1 MQGIPDLQGKS
12 VRIVGAGLIGT
23 SIGLALKAAGAEVQ
37 FADIDQKAQ
46 LLANDLVKADEM
58 ASPDLVIIATPPS
71 AFKVTIE
78 REATLNP
85 QSILMDIG
93 SVKIKPLV
101 EVSTLDGLLSRFCGT
116 HPMAGRE
123 VSGAVSA
130 RADLFLDRAW
140 VITPTSETSEDAKKL
155 VLEVISACGAQAVEM
170 SAEDHDQR
178 VALISHLPQTVSSLL
193 ASQLQG
199 SNSEALALAG
209 GGLRD
214 TVRIAG
220 SDPKLWGEILAANES
235 ALMPLLISLQNDLS
249 ALIAGASGPQKWES
263 LVAAGQS
270 GKSAIP
276 GKHGGKSREYSYLP
290 IVIDDRPG
298 QLGSLFNA
306 CAKAQVNIED
316 LALEHSP
323 GQLTAVITLAIAPE
337 DIKRLREFL
346 TNDGWNVHSIS

>member
-1 MQGIPDLQGKS
+1 MLLKG

-23 SIGLALKAAGAEVQ
+23 SIGLALKSAGVEIEFV
-37 FADIDQKAQ
+37 DIDAKAQ
-46 LLANDLVKADEM
+46 LLANDLVKSVKIAE
-58 ASPDLVIIATPPS
+58 PELIIIATPPS
-71 AFKVTIE
+71 GFKEAIE

-85 QSILMDIG
+85 QAILMDIG
-93 SVKIKPLV
+93 SIKIKPLA
-101 EVSTLDGLLSRFCGT
+101 EVGTIEGLLYRFCGT

-140 VITPTSETSEDAKKL
+140 ILTPTPETSAAARAL
-155 VLEVISACGAQAVEM
+155 VLEVISACGAQVVEM
-170 SAEDHDQR
+170 SASDHDQR

-193 ASQLQG
+193 AAQLQG
-199 SNSEALALAG
+199 SSSDALALAG

-220 SDPKLWGEILAANES
+220 SDPKLWGEILAANEE
-235 ALMPLLISLQNDLS
+235 ALLPLLISLQNDLS
-249 ALIAGASGPQKWES
+249 ELIAGASGPAKWES
-263 LVAAGQS
+263 LVTSGQL
-270 GKSAIP
+270 GKAAIP

-306 CAKAQVNIED
+306 CAKALVNIED
-316 LALEHSP
+316 LTLEHSP

-337 DIKRLREFL
+337 DIDRLSKFL
-346 TNDGWNVHSIS
+346 ISDGWNVHSIG

>member
-1 MQGIPDLQGKS
+1 MNSKS

-23 SIGLALKAAGAEVQ
+23 SIGLALKAAGVSVQ
-37 FADIDQKAQ
+37 FVDIDARAE
-46 LLANDLVKADEM
+46 LLANDLVKSEKFD
-58 ASPDLVIIATPPS
+58 SPDLIIIATPPS
-71 AFKVTIE
+71 AFKSSIE

-85 QSILMDIG
+85 QAILMDIG
-93 SVKIKPLV
+93 SVKTKPIL
-101 EVSTLDGLLSRFCGT
+101 EVSTLEGLLYRFCGT

-140 VITPTSETSEDAKKL
+140 IITPTEQTSELAKQTA
-155 VLEVISACGAQAVEM
+155 LEVIAACGAQVVEM
-170 SAEDHDQR
+170 SAQDHDER
-178 VALISHLPQTVSSLL
+178 VALISHLPQTISSLL
-193 ASQLQG
+193 AAQL
-199 SNSEALALAG
+199 SNSKPEALVLAG

-220 SDPKLWGEILAANES
+220 SDPKLWGEILAANEA
-235 ALMPLLISLQNDLS
+235 ALLPLLISLQSDLADLIS
-249 ALIAGASGPQKWES
+249 AASGPAKWES
-263 LVAAGQS
+263 LVAAGRA

-306 CAKAQVNIED
+306 CAKADVNIED

-337 DIKRLREFL
+337 DMARLGEFL
-346 TNDGWNVHSIS
+346 TKDGWNVHSVS

>member
-1 MQGIPDLQGKS
+1 MKSKS

-23 SIGLALKAAGAEVQ
+23 SIGLALKAAGASVQ
-37 FADIDQKAQ
+37 FVDVDANAE
-46 LLANDLVKADEM
+46 LLANDLVKSGNFEN
-58 ASPDLVIIATPPS
+58 PDLIIIATPPS
-71 AFKVTIE
+71 AFKLAIE
-78 REATLNP
+78 REKTLNP
-85 QSILMDIG
+85 QAILMDIG
-93 SVKIKPLV
+93 SVKTKPLL
-101 EVSTLDGLLSRFCGT
+101 EVSTIEGLLSRFCGT

-140 VITPTSETSEDAKKL
+140 IITPTSETSAAAKAM
-155 VLEVISACGAQAVEM
+155 VLEVIAACGAQAVEM
-170 SAEDHDQR
+170 SAEDHDER
-178 VALISHLPQTVSSLL
+178 VALISHLPQTISSLL
-193 ASQLQG
+193 AAQL
-199 SNSEALALAG
+199 SNSNPEALALAG

-220 SDPKLWGEILAANES
+220 SDPKLWGEILDANEA
-235 ALMPLLISLQNDLS
+235 ALLPLLISLQSDLS
-249 ALIAGASGPQKWES
+249 ALISAASGPAKWES
-263 LVAAGQS
+263 LVTAGRA

-306 CAKAQVNIED
+306 CAKADVNIED

-337 DIKRLREFL
+337 DIGRLSEFL
-346 TNDGWNVHSIS
+346 TKDGWNVHSVS

>member
-1 MQGIPDLQGKS
+1 MNSKS

-23 SIGLALKAAGAEVQ
+23 SIGLALKAAGASVQ
-37 FADIDQKAQ
+37 FVDVDSKAQ
-46 LLANDLVKADEM
+46 LLANDLVKSGEFEN
-58 ASPDLVIIATPPS
+58 PDLIIIATPPS
-71 AFKVTIE
+71 AFKSAIE
-78 REATLNP
+78 RQATLNP
-85 QSILMDIG
+85 QAILMDIG
-93 SVKIKPLV
+93 SVKIKPVL
-101 EVSTLDGLLSRFCGT
+101 EVSTIEGLLSRFCGT

-140 VITPTSETSEDAKKL
+140 IITPTSETSAAAKAM
-155 VLEVISACGAQAVEM
+155 VLEVIAACGAQPVEM
-170 SAEDHDQR
+170 SAKDHDER
-178 VALISHLPQTVSSLL
+178 VALISHLPQTISSLL
-193 ASQLQG
+193 AAQL
-199 SNSEALALAG
+199 SNSSPEALALAG

-220 SDPKLWGEILAANES
+220 SDPKLWGEILAANEA
-235 ALMPLLISLQNDLS
+235 ALLPLLISLQSDLS
-249 ALIAGASGPQKWES
+249 ALISAASGPAKWES
-263 LVAAGQS
+263 LVTAGRA

-306 CAKAQVNIED
+306 CAKADVNIED

-337 DIKRLREFL
+337 DIGRLSEFL
-346 TNDGWNVHSIS
+346 TKDGWNVHSVS

>member
-1 MQGIPDLQGKS
+1 MKSKS

-23 SIGLALKAAGAEVQ
+23 SIGLALKAAGASVQ
-37 FADIDQKAQ
+37 FVDVDAKAE
-46 LLANDLVKADEM
+46 LLANDLVKTGKSEN
-58 ASPDLVIIATPPS
+58 PDLVIIATPPS
-71 AFKVTIE
+71 AFKTAIE

-85 QSILMDIG
+85 EAILMDIG
-93 SVKIKPLV
+93 SVKTKPIL
-101 EVSTLDGLLSRFCGT
+101 EVSTLDGLLYRFCGT

-123 VSGAVSA
+123 VSGAVAA

-140 VITPTSETSEDAKKL
+140 IITPTKETSEAAKQM
-155 VLEVISACGAQAVEM
+155 VLEVIHVCGAQAVEM
-170 SAEDHDQR
+170 SAQDHDER
-178 VALISHLPQTVSSLL
+178 VALISHLPQTISSLL
-193 ASQLQG
+193 AAQLSG
-199 SNSEALALAG
+199 SSPEALALAG

-220 SDPKLWGEILAANES
+220 SDPKLWGEILAANEA
-235 ALMPLLISLQNDLS
+235 ALMPLLISLQSDLS
-249 ALIAGASGPQKWES
+249 DLISAASGPAKWES
-263 LVAAGQS
+263 LVAAGRA

-306 CAKAQVNIED
+306 CAKADVNIED

-337 DIKRLREFL
+337 DIGRLSEFL
-346 TNDGWNVHSIS
+346 TKDGWNVHSGS

>member
-1 MQGIPDLQGKS
+1 MKSKS

-23 SIGLALKAAGAEVQ
+23 SIGLALKAAGASVQ
-37 FADIDQKAQ
+37 FVDIDAKAE
-46 LLANDLVKADEM
+46 LLANDLVKSGNSEN
-58 ASPDLVIIATPPS
+58 PDLVIIATPPS
-71 AFKVTIE
+71 AFKSAIV
-78 REATLNP
+78 RETTLNP
-85 QSILMDIG
+85 KAILMDIG
-93 SVKIKPLV
+93 SVKTKPIV
-101 EVSTLDGLLSRFCGT
+101 EVSTLEGLAYRFCGT
-116 HPMAGRE
+116 HPIAGRE

-140 VITPTSETSEDAKKL
+140 VLTPTSETSAEAKAMA
-155 VLEVISACGAQAVEM
+155 LEVIAACGAQPVEM
-170 SAEDHDQR
+170 SAQDHDQR
-178 VALISHLPQTVSSLL
+178 VAMISHLPQTISSLL
-193 ASQLQG
+193 AAQL
-199 SNSEALALAG
+199 SNSNPEALALAG

-220 SDPKLWGEILAANES
+220 SDPKLWGEILAANEA
-235 ALMPLLISLQNDLS
+235 ALLPLLISLQSDLS
-249 ALIAGASGPQKWES
+249 DLISAASGPAKWES
-263 LVAAGQS
+263 LVAAGRA

-306 CAKAQVNIED
+306 CAKADVNIED

-337 DIKRLREFL
+337 DIGRLSEFL
-346 TNDGWNVHSIS
+346 TKDGWNVHSVS

>member
-1 MQGIPDLQGKS
+1 MKSKS

-23 SIGLALKAAGAEVQ
+23 SIGLALKAAGAAVEFV
-37 FADIDQKAQ
+37 DVDSKAE
-46 LLANDLVKADEM
+46 LLANDLVKSGKVEN
-58 ASPDLVIIATPPS
+58 PDLIIIATPPS
-71 AFKVTIE
+71 AFKSSIE
-78 REATLNP
+78 RESTLNP
-85 QSILMDIG
+85 QAILMDIG
-93 SVKIKPLV
+93 SVKTKPIL
-101 EVSTLDGLLSRFCGT
+101 EVSTIEGLLSRFCAT

-140 VITPTSETSEDAKKL
+140 IITPTAETSAEVKAMA
-155 VLEVISACGAQAVEM
+155 LEVIAACGAQAVEM

-178 VALISHLPQTVSSLL
+178 VALISHLPQTISSLL
-193 ASQLQG
+193 AAQL
-199 SNSEALALAG
+199 SNSSPEALALAG

-220 SDPKLWGEILAANES
+220 SDPKLWGEILGANEA
-235 ALMPLLISLQNDLS
+235 ALMPLLISLQSDLS
-249 ALIAGASGPQKWES
+249 DLISAASGPAKWES
-263 LVAAGQS
+263 LVAAGRV

-306 CAKAQVNIED
+306 CAKANVNIED

-337 DIKRLREFL
+337 DIDRLSEFL
-346 TNDGWNVHSIS
+346 TKDGWNVHSVS

>member
-1 MQGIPDLQGKS
+1 MPLKS

-23 SIGLALKAAGAEVQ
+23 SIGLALKSAGVEIEFV
-37 FADIDQKAQ
+37 DIDAKAQ
-46 LLANDLVKADEM
+46 LLANDLVKSVKIAE
-58 ASPDLVIIATPPS
+58 PELIIIATPPS
-71 AFKVTIE
+71 GFKEAIE

-85 QSILMDIG
+85 QAILMDIG
-93 SVKIKPLV
+93 SIKIKPLA
-101 EVSTLDGLLSRFCGT
+101 EVATIEGLLYRFCGT

-140 VITPTSETSEDAKKL
+140 ILTPTPETSAAARAL
-155 VLEVISACGAQAVEM
+155 VLEVISTCGAQVVEM
-170 SAEDHDQR
+170 SASEHDQR

-193 ASQLQG
+193 AAQLQG
-199 SNSEALALAG
+199 SSSDALALAG

-220 SDPKLWGEILAANES
+220 SDPKLWGEILAANEE
-235 ALMPLLISLQNDLS
+235 ALLPLLISLQNDLS
-249 ALIAGASGPQKWES
+249 ELIAGASGPAKWES
-263 LVAAGQS
+263 LVTAGQL
-270 GKSAIP
+270 GKAAIP

-298 QLGSLFNA
+298 QLGLLFNA
-306 CAKAQVNIED
+306 CAKASVNIED
-316 LALEHSP
+316 LTLEHSP

-337 DIKRLREFL
+337 DIDRLSKFL
-346 TNDGWNVHSIS
+346 ISDGWNVHSIG

>member
-1 MQGIPDLQGKS
+1 MKS

-23 SIGLALKAAGAEVQ
+23 SIGLALKAAGASVQ
-37 FADIDQKAQ
+37 FVDIDSNAEN
-46 LLANDLVKADEM
+46 LANDLVKSAGDTKAE
-58 ASPDLVIIATPPS
+58 LIIIATPPS
-71 AFKVTIE
+71 AFKSAIE

-85 QSILMDIG
+85 QAILMDIG
-93 SVKIKPLV
+93 SVKIKPIL
-101 EVSTLDGLLSRFCGT
+101 EVTTIEGLLSRFCGT

-140 VITPTSETSEDAKKL
+140 VITPTQETSKAAQEIAIK
-155 VLEVISACGAQAVEM
+155 VITACGAQVVQMTAQE
-170 SAEDHDQR
+170 HDER

-193 ASQLQG
+193 AAQLSG
-199 SNSEALALAG
+199 SNPESLALAG

-220 SDPKLWGEILAANES
+220 SDPKLWGEILAANEE
-235 ALMPLLISLQNDLS
+235 ALMPLLINLQSDLS
-249 ALIAGASGPQKWES
+249 ELISGASGPAKWES
-263 LVAAGQS
+263 LVAAGRV

-306 CAKAQVNIED
+306 CAKAEVNIED

-337 DIKRLREFL
+337 DIERLSEFL
-346 TNDGWNVHSIS
+346 TKDGWNVHSIK

>member
-1 MQGIPDLQGKS
+1 MKSKS

-23 SIGLALKAAGAEVQ
+23 SIGLALKAAGASVQ
-37 FADIDQKAQ
+37 FVDVDANAE
-46 LLANDLVKADEM
+46 LLANDLVK
-58 ASPDLVIIATPPS
+58 SGNIKNPDLIIIATPPS
-71 AFKVTIE
+71 SFKSEIV
-78 REATLNP
+78 REETLNP
-85 QSILMDIG
+85 QAILMDIG
-93 SVKIKPLV
+93 SVKTKPLL
-101 EVSTLDGLLSRFCGT
+101 EASTIEGLLSRFCGT

-140 VITPTSETSEDAKKL
+140 IITPTMETSAGAKAM
-155 VLEVISACGAQAVEM
+155 VREVIAACGAQVVEM
-170 SAEDHDQR
+170 SAEDHDER
-178 VALISHLPQTVSSLL
+178 VALISHLPQTISSLL
-193 ASQLQG
+193 AAQL
-199 SNSEALALAG
+199 SNSNPEALALAG

-220 SDPKLWGEILAANES
+220 SDPKLWGEILAANEA
-235 ALMPLLISLQNDLS
+235 ALLPLLISLQSDLS
-249 ALIAGASGPQKWES
+249 ALISAASGPAKWES
-263 LVAAGQS
+263 LVAAGRA
-270 GKSAIP
+270 GKSSIP

-306 CAKAQVNIED
+306 CAKADVNIED

-337 DIKRLREFL
+337 DIGRLSEFL
-346 TNDGWNVHSIS
+346 TKDGWNVHSVS

>member
-1 MQGIPDLQGKS
+1 MKSKS

-23 SIGLALKAAGAEVQ
+23 SIGLALKAAGSSVQ
-37 FADIDQKAQ
+37 FVDVDKNAE
-46 LLANDLVKADEM
+46 LLANDLVKAPEITT
-58 ASPDLVIIATPPS
+58 PDLVIIATPPS
-71 AFKVTIE
+71 AFKSSIE
-78 REATLNP
+78 RESTLNP
-85 QSILMDIG
+85 QAILMDIG
-93 SVKIKPLV
+93 SVKTKPIL
-101 EVSTLDGLLSRFCGT
+101 EVSTIEGLLSRFCAT

-140 VITPTSETSEDAKKL
+140 IITPTAETSVEAKAMA
-155 VLEVISACGAQAVEM
+155 LEVIAACGAQVVEM

-178 VALISHLPQTVSSLL
+178 VALISHLPQTISSLL
-193 ASQLQG
+193 AAQL
-199 SNSEALALAG
+199 SNSSPEALALAG

-220 SDPKLWGEILAANES
+220 SDPKLWGEILGANEA
-235 ALMPLLISLQNDLS
+235 ALLPLLISLQSDLS
-249 ALIAGASGPQKWES
+249 DLISAASGPAKWES
-263 LVAAGQS
+263 LVAAGRA

-306 CAKAQVNIED
+306 CAKANVNIED

-337 DIKRLREFL
+337 DIDRLSEFL
-346 TNDGWNVHSIS
+346 TKDGWNVHSVS

>member
-1 MQGIPDLQGKS
+1 MNSKS

-23 SIGLALKAAGAEVQ
+23 SIGLALKAAGSSVQ
-37 FADIDQKAQ
+37 FVDVDKNAE
-46 LLANDLVKADEM
+46 LLANDLVKAPEITT
-58 ASPDLVIIATPPS
+58 PDLVIIATPPS
-71 AFKVTIE
+71 AFKSSIE
-78 REATLNP
+78 RESTLNS
-85 QSILMDIG
+85 QAILMDIG
-93 SVKIKPLV
+93 SVKTKPVL
-101 EVSTLDGLLSRFCGT
+101 EVATIEGLLSRFCAT

-140 VITPTSETSEDAKKL
+140 IITPTAETSVEAKAMA
-155 VLEVISACGAQAVEM
+155 LEVIAACGAQVVEM

-178 VALISHLPQTVSSLL
+178 VALISHLPQTISSLL
-193 ASQLQG
+193 AAQL
-199 SNSEALALAG
+199 SNSSPEALALAG

-220 SDPKLWGEILAANES
+220 SDPKLWGEILGANEA
-235 ALMPLLISLQNDLS
+235 ALLPLLISLQSDLS
-249 ALIAGASGPQKWES
+249 DLISAASGPAKWES
-263 LVAAGQS
+263 LVAAGRA

-306 CAKAQVNIED
+306 CAKANVNIED

-337 DIKRLREFL
+337 DIDRLSEFL
-346 TNDGWNVHSIS
+346 TKDGWNVHSVS

>member
-1 MQGIPDLQGKS
+1 MKSKS

-23 SIGLALKAAGAEVQ
+23 SIGLALKAAGASVQ
-37 FADIDQKAQ
+37 FVDIDAKAE
-46 LLANDLVKADEM
+46 LLANDLVKSGNSEN
-58 ASPDLVIIATPPS
+58 PDLVIIATPPS
-71 AFKVTIE
+71 AFKSAIV

-85 QSILMDIG
+85 KAKLMDIG
-93 SVKIKPLV
+93 SVKTKPIV
-101 EVSTLDGLLSRFCGT
+101 EVSTLEGLAYRFCGT
-116 HPMAGRE
+116 HPIAGRE

-140 VITPTSETSEDAKKL
+140 VLTPTSETSAEAKAMA
-155 VLEVISACGAQAVEM
+155 LEVIAACGAQPVEM
-170 SAEDHDQR
+170 SAQDHDQR
-178 VALISHLPQTVSSLL
+178 VAMISHLPQTISSLL
-193 ASQLQG
+193 AAQL
-199 SNSEALALAG
+199 SNSNPEALALAG

-220 SDPKLWGEILAANES
+220 SDPKLWGEILAANEA
-235 ALMPLLISLQNDLS
+235 ALLPLLISLQSDLS
-249 ALIAGASGPQKWES
+249 DLISAASGPAKWES
-263 LVAAGQS
+263 LVAAGRA

-306 CAKAQVNIED
+306 CAKADVNIED

-337 DIKRLREFL
+337 DIGRLSEFL
-346 TNDGWNVHSIS
+346 TKDGWNVHSVS

>member
-1 MQGIPDLQGKS
+1 VKS
-12 VRIVGAGLIGT
+12 KSIRIVGAGLIGT
-23 SIGLALKAAGAEVQ
+23 SIGLALKAAGASVQ
-37 FADIDQKAQ
+37 FVDVDAKAE
-46 LLANDLVKADEM
+46 LLANDLVKSGKSEN
-58 ASPDLVIIATPPS
+58 PDLVIIATPPS
-71 AFKVTIE
+71 AFKSTIE

-85 QSILMDIG
+85 KAILMDIG
-93 SVKIKPLV
+93 SVKTKPLV
-101 EVSTLDGLLSRFCGT
+101 EVSSLEGLLSRFCGT

-123 VSGAVSA
+123 VSGAVFA

-140 VITPTSETSEDAKKL
+140 IITPTTDTSSEAKAM
-155 VLEVISACGAQAVEM
+155 VLEVIAACGAQAVEM
-170 SAEDHDQR
+170 SAQDHDQR

-193 ASQLQG
+193 AAQL
-199 SNSEALALAG
+199 SNSNPEALELAG

-220 SDPKLWGEILAANES
+220 SDPKLWGEILASNEA
-235 ALMPLLISLQNDLS
+235 ALLPLLISLQSDLS
-249 ALIAGASGPQKWES
+249 DLISAASGLAKWES
-263 LVAAGQS
+263 LVAAGKA

-306 CAKAQVNIED
+306 CAKADVNIED

-337 DIKRLREFL
+337 DIERLSEFL
-346 TNDGWNVHSIS
+346 TKDGWNVHSIS

>member
-1 MQGIPDLQGKS
+1 VNSKTI
-12 VRIVGAGLIGT
+12 RIVGAGLIGT
-23 SIGLALKAAGAEVQ
+23 SIGLALKAAGASVA
-37 FADIDQKAQ
+37 FVDTDPNAQ
-46 LLANDLVKADEM
+46 LLANDLVKAGKSEN
-58 ASPDLVIIATPPS
+58 PDLIIIATPPS
-71 AFKVTIE
+71 AFKSAIE
-78 REATLNP
+78 RESTLNP
-85 QSILMDIG
+85 EAILMDIG
-93 SVKIKPLV
+93 SVKTKPVL
-101 EVSTLDGLLSRFCGT
+101 EVSAIEGLTYRFCGT

-140 VITPTSETSEDAKKL
+140 IITPTAETSAEAKAM
-155 VLEVISACGAQAVEM
+155 VLEVIAACGAQAVEM
-170 SAEDHDQR
+170 SAQDHDQR

-193 ASQLQG
+193 AAQLSN

-220 SDPKLWGEILAANES
+220 SDPKLWGEILAANED
-235 ALMPLLISLQNDLS
+235 ALLPLLISLQSDLS
-249 ALIAGASGPQKWES
+249 ELISAASGPAKWES
-263 LVAAGQS
+263 LVAAGRA

-306 CAKAQVNIED
+306 CAKADVNIED

-337 DIKRLREFL
+337 DIGRLSEFL
-346 TNDGWNVHSIS
+346 TKDGWNVHSVS

>member
-1 MQGIPDLQGKS
+1 VNSKS

-23 SIGLALKAAGAEVQ
+23 SIGLALKAAGSSVQ
-37 FADIDQKAQ
+37 FVDVDKNAE
-46 LLANDLVKADEM
+46 LLANDLVKAPEITT
-58 ASPDLVIIATPPS
+58 PDLVIIATPPS
-71 AFKVTIE
+71 AFKSSIE
-78 REATLNP
+78 RESTLNS
-85 QSILMDIG
+85 QAILMDIG
-93 SVKIKPLV
+93 SVKTKPVL
-101 EVSTLDGLLSRFCGT
+101 EVATIEGLLSRFCAT

-140 VITPTSETSEDAKKL
+140 IITPTAETSVEAKAMA
-155 VLEVISACGAQAVEM
+155 LEVIAACGAQVVEM

-178 VALISHLPQTVSSLL
+178 VALISHLPQTISSLL
-193 ASQLQG
+193 AAQL
-199 SNSEALALAG
+199 SNSSPEALALAG

-220 SDPKLWGEILAANES
+220 SDPKLWGEILGANEA
-235 ALMPLLISLQNDLS
+235 ALLPLLISLQSDLS
-249 ALIAGASGPQKWES
+249 DLISAASGPAKWES
-263 LVAAGQS
+263 LVAAGRA

-306 CAKAQVNIED
+306 CAKANVNIED

-337 DIKRLREFL
+337 DIDRLSEFL
-346 TNDGWNVHSIS
+346 TKDGWNVHSVS

>member
-1 MQGIPDLQGKS
+1 VKS
-12 VRIVGAGLIGT
+12 KSIRIVGAGLIGT
-23 SIGLALKAAGAEVQ
+23 SIGLALKAAGASVQ
-37 FADIDQKAQ
+37 FVDIDARAE
-46 LLANDLVKADEM
+46 LLANDLVKAGGFEN
-58 ASPDLVIIATPPS
+58 PDLLIIATPPS
-71 AFKVTIE
+71 AFKSAIE

-85 QSILMDIG
+85 EAILMDIG
-93 SVKIKPLV
+93 SVKTKPLL
-101 EVSTLDGLLSRFCGT
+101 EVSTLEGLLYRFCGT

-140 VITPTSETSEDAKKL
+140 IITPTAETSAEAKAM
-155 VLEVISACGAQAVEM
+155 VLEVIAACGAQVVEM
-170 SAEDHDQR
+170 SAQDHDAR
-178 VALISHLPQTVSSLL
+178 VAMISHLPQTISSLL
-193 ASQLQG
+193 AAQL
-199 SNSEALALAG
+199 SNSNPEALALAG

-220 SDPKLWGEILAANES
+220 SDPKLWGEILAANEA
-235 ALMPLLISLQNDLS
+235 ALLPLLISLQSDLS
-249 ALIAGASGPQKWES
+249 DLISEASGPAKWES
-263 LVAAGQS
+263 LVAAGRA

-306 CAKAQVNIED
+306 CAKADVNIED

-337 DIKRLREFL
+337 DIGRLSEFL
-346 TNDGWNVHSIS
+346 TKDGWNVHSVS

>member
-1 MQGIPDLQGKS
+1 MKS
-12 VRIVGAGLIGT
+12 KLVRIVGAGLIGT
-23 SIGLALKAAGAEVQ
+23 SIGLALKAAGASVQ
-37 FADIDQKAQ
+37 FVDIDARAE
-46 LLANDLVKADEM
+46 LLANDLVKSEKFD
-58 ASPDLVIIATPPS
+58 SPDLIIIATPPS
-71 AFKVTIE
+71 AFKSSIE

-85 QSILMDIG
+85 QAILMDIG
-93 SVKIKPLV
+93 SVKTKPIL
-101 EVSTLDGLLSRFCGT
+101 EVSTLQGLLYRFCGT

-140 VITPTSETSEDAKKL
+140 IIAPTVETSPEARAM
-155 VLEVISACGAQAVEM
+155 VLKVIAVCGAQVVEM
-170 SAEDHDQR
+170 SAKDHDEQI
-178 VALISHLPQTVSSLL
+178 ALISHLPQTISSLL
-193 ASQLQG
+193 AAQL
-199 SNSEALALAG
+199 SNSKPEALALAG

-220 SDPKLWGEILAANES
+220 SDPKLWGEILAANEA
-235 ALMPLLISLQNDLS
+235 ALLPLLISLQSDLADLIS
-249 ALIAGASGPQKWES
+249 AASGSAKWES
-263 LVAAGQS
+263 LVAAGRA

-306 CAKAQVNIED
+306 CAKADVNIED
-316 LALEHSP
+316 LTLEHSP

-337 DIKRLREFL
+337 DMARLSEYL
-346 TNDGWNVHSIS
+346 TKDGWNVHSVS

>member
-1 MQGIPDLQGKS
+1 MKLKS
-12 VRIVGAGLIGT
+12 VRIVGAGLIGA
-23 SIGLALKAAGAEVQ
+23 SIGLALKAAGASIQ
-37 FADIDQKAQ
+37 FVDVDANAE
-46 LLANDLVKADEM
+46 LLANDLVKAGKFED
-58 ASPDLVIIATPPS
+58 PDLVIIATPPS
-71 AFKVTIE
+71 AFKSAIE

-85 QSILMDIG
+85 EAILMDIG
-93 SVKIKPLV
+93 SVKTKPLL
-101 EVSTLDGLLSRFCGT
+101 EVSTLDGLLHRFCAT

-123 VSGAVSA
+123 ISGAVSA

-140 VITPTSETSEDAKKL
+140 IITPTVETSERAKQI
-155 VLEVISACGAQAVEM
+155 VLEVISACGAQVVEM
-170 SAEDHDQR
+170 SAQDHDER

-193 ASQLQG
+193 AAQLSS
-199 SNSEALALAG
+199 SNPEALALAG

-220 SDPKLWGEILAANES
+220 SDPKLWGEILAANEA
-235 ALMPLLISLQNDLS
+235 ALIPLLISLQSDLS
-249 ALIAGASGPQKWES
+249 DLISAASGPAKWES
-263 LVAAGQS
+263 LVAAGRV

-306 CAKAQVNIED
+306 CAKANVNIED

-337 DIKRLREFL
+337 DIERLSEFL
-346 TNDGWNVHSIS
+346 MKDGWNVHSVS

>member
-1 MQGIPDLQGKS
+1 MNSKS

-23 SIGLALKAAGAEVQ
+23 SIGLALKAAGATVEFV
-37 FADIDQKAQ
+37 DIDLAAE
-46 LLANDLVKADEM
+46 LLANDLVKNTGI
-58 ASPDLVIIATPPS
+58 SKPDLVIIATPPS
-71 AFKVTIE
+71 AFKSAIE

-85 QSILMDIG
+85 EAILMDIG
-93 SVKIKPLV
+93 SVKTKPIL
-101 EVSTLDGLLSRFCGT
+101 EVSTLEGLLSRFCGS

-130 RADLFLDRAW
+130 RADLFLDRDW
-140 VITPTSETSEDAKKL
+140 VITPTEETSEAAKEMAI
-155 VLEVISACGAQAVEM
+155 EVIKACGAQVVQM
-170 SAEDHDQR
+170 SAKEHDER
-178 VALISHLPQTVSSLL
+178 VALISHLPQTISSLL
-193 ASQLQG
+193 AAQLSG

-220 SDPKLWGEILAANES
+220 SDPKLWGEILAANEA
-235 ALMPLLISLQNDLS
+235 ALMPLLISLQSDLS
-249 ALIAGASGPQKWES
+249 ELISATSGPAKWES
-263 LVAAGQS
+263 LVAAGRV

-306 CAKAQVNIED
+306 CAKAEVNIED

-337 DIKRLREFL
+337 DIERLSEFL
-346 TNDGWNVHSIS
+346 TKDGWNVHSIN

>member
-1 MQGIPDLQGKS
+1 VKSRS
-12 VRIVGAGLIGT
+12 VRIIGAGLIGT
-23 SIGLALKAAGAEVQ
+23 SIGLALKSAGAEVQ
-37 FADIDQKAQ
+37 FVDLDANAE
-46 LLANDLVKADEM
+46 LLANDLVKGM
-58 ASPDLVIIATPPS
+58 KFKSPDLVIIATPPS
-71 AFKVTIE
+71 AFKAVIQ
-78 REATLNP
+78 REATLNS
-85 QSILMDIG
+85 QAILMDIG
-93 SVKIKPLV
+93 SIKTKPLV
-101 EVSTLDGLLSRFCGT
+101 EVSTLEGLLYRFCGT

-140 VITPTSETSEDAKKL
+140 IITPTTQTSEAAKAM
-155 VLEVISACGAQAVEM
+155 VLEVIKACGAQVVEM
-170 SAEDHDQR
+170 SAQDHDER
-178 VALISHLPQTVSSLL
+178 VALISHLPQTISSLL
-193 ASQLQG
+193 AAQL
-199 SNSEALALAG
+199 SKSSPEALALAG

-220 SDPKLWGEILAANES
+220 SDSKLWGEILAANEA
-235 ALMPLLISLQNDLS
+235 ALIPLLISLQSDLS
-249 ALIAGASGPQKWES
+249 DLISAASGPAKWES
-263 LVAAGQS
+263 LVAAGRV

-306 CAKAQVNIED
+306 CAKADVNIED

-337 DIKRLREFL
+337 DYQRLSEFL
-346 TNDGWNVHSIS
+346 TKDGWNVHSVS

>member
-1 MQGIPDLQGKS
+1 MKSKS

-23 SIGLALKAAGAEVQ
+23 SIGLALKAAGASIQ
-37 FADIDQKAQ
+37 FVDVDAKAQ
-46 LLANDLVKADEM
+46 HLANDLVKSGEFEN
-58 ASPDLVIIATPPS
+58 PDLIIIATPPS
-71 AFKVTIE
+71 AFKLAIE
-78 REATLNP
+78 REKTINP
-85 QSILMDIG
+85 QAILMDIG
-93 SVKIKPLV
+93 SVKTTPLL
-101 EVSTLDGLLSRFCGT
+101 EVSTIEGLLSRFCGT

-140 VITPTSETSEDAKKL
+140 IITPTSETSAAAKAM
-155 VLEVISACGAQAVEM
+155 VLDVIAACGAQPVEM
-170 SAEDHDQR
+170 SAEDHDER
-178 VALISHLPQTVSSLL
+178 VALISHLPQTISSLL
-193 ASQLQG
+193 AAQL
-199 SNSEALALAG
+199 SNSNPEALALAG

-220 SDPKLWGEILAANES
+220 SDPKLWGEILDANEA
-235 ALMPLLISLQNDLS
+235 ALLPLLISLQSDLS
-249 ALIAGASGPQKWES
+249 ALISAASGPAKWES
-263 LVAAGQS
+263 LVTAGRA

-306 CAKAQVNIED
+306 CAKADVNIED

-337 DIKRLREFL
+337 DIGRLSEFL
-346 TNDGWNVHSIS
+346 TKDGWNVHSVS

>member
-1 MQGIPDLQGKS
+1 MTLKS
-12 VRIVGAGLIGT
+12 VKIVGAGLIGT
-23 SIGLALKAAGAEVQ
+23 SIGLALKAAGCSVRFVDVDPKAES
-37 FADIDQKAQ
+37 
-46 LLANDLVKADEM
+46 LANDLVKAENI
-58 ASPDLVIIATPPS
+58 ANPELIIIATPPS
-71 AFKVTIE
+71 AFKVSIE
-78 REATLNP
+78 RESTLNP
-85 QSILMDIG
+85 LAILMDIG
-93 SVKIKPLV
+93 SVKTKPIV
-101 EVSTLDGLLSRFCGT
+101 EVSSLEGLLSRFCGS

-140 VITPTSETSEDAKKL
+140 IITPTKETSELAKQM
-155 VLEVISACGAQAVEM
+155 VLEVIAACGAQVVEM
-170 SAEDHDQR
+170 SAQEHDQR

-193 ASQLQG
+193 AAQLLN
-199 SNSEALALAG
+199 SNPQALALAG

-220 SDPKLWGEILAANES
+220 SDPKLWGEILDANEAS
-235 ALMPLLISLQNDLS
+235 LLPLLISLQSDLS
-249 ALIAGASGPQKWES
+249 ELISAASGPAKWES
-263 LVAAGQS
+263 LVAAGRA
-270 GKSAIP
+270 GKGAIP

-306 CAKAQVNIED
+306 CAKADVNIED

-337 DIKRLREFL
+337 DIGRLSEFL
-346 TNDGWNVHSIS
+346 TKDGWNVHSVS

>member
-1 MQGIPDLQGKS
+1 VKRKS

-23 SIGLALKAAGAEVQ
+23 SIGLALKAAGASVQ
-37 FADIDQKAQ
+37 FVDVDEKAQ
-46 LLANDLVKADEM
+46 LLANDLVKAGKFET
-58 ASPDLVIIATPPS
+58 PDLIIIATPPS
-71 AFKVTIE
+71 AFKSAIE

-85 QSILMDIG
+85 EAILMDIG
-93 SVKIKPLV
+93 SVKIKPIV
-101 EVSTLDGLLSRFCGT
+101 EVSTLEGLLYRFCGS

-140 VITPTSETSEDAKKL
+140 VITPTPETSVAAREMA
-155 VLEVISACGAQAVEM
+155 LEVIAACGGQAVEM
-170 SAEDHDQR
+170 SAKDHDER
-178 VALISHLPQTVSSLL
+178 VALISHLPQTISSLMAAQL
-193 ASQLQG
+193 AGSSQ
-199 SNSEALALAG
+199 EALALAG

-220 SDPKLWGEILAANES
+220 SDPKLWSEILAANEA
-235 ALMPLLISLQNDLS
+235 ALMPLLISLQSDLAELIS
-249 ALIAGASGPQKWES
+249 APSGPAKWES
-263 LVAAGQS
+263 LVTAGRV

-306 CAKAQVNIED
+306 CAKAEVNIED

-337 DIKRLREFL
+337 DIGRLSEFL
-346 TNDGWNVHSIS
+346 TKDGWNVHSVS

>member
-1 MQGIPDLQGKS
+1 MKSKS

-23 SIGLALKAAGAEVQ
+23 SIGLALKAAGASVQ
-37 FADIDQKAQ
+37 FVDVDANAE
-46 LLANDLVKADEM
+46 LLANDLVKSGEFEN
-58 ASPDLVIIATPPS
+58 PDLIIIATPPS
-71 AFKVTIE
+71 AFKLAIE
-78 REATLNP
+78 REKTINP
-85 QSILMDIG
+85 QAILMDIG
-93 SVKIKPLV
+93 SVKTTPLL
-101 EVSTLDGLLSRFCGT
+101 EVSTIEGLLSRFCGT

-140 VITPTSETSEDAKKL
+140 IITPTSETSAAAKAM
-155 VLEVISACGAQAVEM
+155 VLDVIAACGAQPVEM
-170 SAEDHDQR
+170 SAEDHDER
-178 VALISHLPQTVSSLL
+178 VALISHLPQTISSLL
-193 ASQLQG
+193 AAQL
-199 SNSEALALAG
+199 SNSNPEALALAG

-220 SDPKLWGEILAANES
+220 SDPKLWGEILDANEA
-235 ALMPLLISLQNDLS
+235 ALLPLLISLQSDLS
-249 ALIAGASGPQKWES
+249 ALISAASGPAKWES
-263 LVAAGQS
+263 LVTAGRA

-306 CAKAQVNIED
+306 CAKADVNIED

-337 DIKRLREFL
+337 DIGRLSEFL
-346 TNDGWNVHSIS
+346 TKDGWNVHSVS